1 MNGLLN
7 RMSPLSIYGTMVAI
21 VVMTCLAAYLYG
33 FKKPLQDYKLLKA
46 DTQILEAK
54 VGSGD
59 GLSLKLAG
67 LQSEI
72 DALAKRL
79 QGETPSLSNSQM
91 VAHVISSLDNISSK
105 HAVQL
110 LGVRPDSPG
119 TVKYFEELP
128 FSIEISGGYFSLF
141 NWLQEVEK
149 ELGPMVVK
157 TINIAAIGGT
167 QEQMMRLN
175 IVSYRLQQRT
185 E

>member
-1 MNGLLN
+1 
-7 RMSPLSIYGTMVAI
+7 MSPLTIYGTMVAI

-33 FKKPLQDYKLLKA
+33 FKKPLQDYKTLKA
-46 DTQILEAK
+46 NIQILEAK
-54 VGSGD
+54 VESGD
-59 GLSLKLAG
+59 GISLKLTG

-72 DALAKRL
+72 DTLAKRL
-79 QGETPSLSNSQM
+79 QGETPALSNSQM
-91 VAHVISSLDNISSK
+91 VAHVISSLDSISSK
-105 HAVQL
+105 HTVQL
-110 LGVRPDSPG
+110 LGVRPDPPG

-128 FSIEISGGYFSLF
+128 FSIEISGSYFSLF

-157 TINIAAIGGT
+157 KINIAPIRET

-175 IVSYRLQQRT
+175 IVSYRLQQRI